1 MDLKAFIQA
10 ERGNAT
16 ALATAL
22 RIPPTYLSQMA
33 RGDRAV
39 TPERASQIESITS
52 KVVRRWD
59 MRPNDW
65 HLIWP
70 ELIDAP
76 GAPAIPQPEAKA
88 A

>member
-1 MDLKAFIQA
+1 MDLKAYIQA

-16 ALATAL
+16 TLAAALG
-22 RIPPTYLSQMA
+22 IPPTYLSQMA

-39 TPERASQIESITS
+39 TPERASQIESVTS

-59 MRPNDW
+59 LRPEDW
-65 HLIWP
+65 HRIWP
-70 ELIDAP
+70 ELIGTP
-76 GAPAIPQPEAKA
+76 GAPEVPQPEAKA